1 MSLSFCTPCRSWL
14 CFLSFKNWGLQTLF
28 TMMQR
33 LVHAAKLGIGSK
45 HWNICKRHRSTGY
58 SQIIL
63 HISLHSVPVGTLRNG
78 RRPCSCPS
86 LLSNNVGWSLWA
98 VCSFS
103 VLVLWVCW
111 HFEIWKSGASKFAFS
126 RLLSGAKGLDV
137 ASYNAVIIALE
148 KVAWERSL
156 DLLKAM
162 DRVQVG
168 QRAKVIFVFFS
179 FHRRASK
186 WGRNGGTGILAG
198 GDRCQQS
205 GRCHSRVQE
214 CRGVAASRGFAT
226 AGRTSEAAWHT
237 DAQCING
244 GLCAE
249 CHVGGGCIPTGRL
262 KHEEGGVERVAS
274 FHVFSRRMVSN
285 YICICIYYFFK
296 LVL

>member
-1 MSLSFCTPCRSWL
+1 M
-14 CFLSFKNWGLQTLF
+14 
-28 TMMQR
+28 
-33 LVHAAKLGIGSK
+33 
-45 HWNICKRHRSTGY
+45 
-58 SQIIL
+58 
-63 HISLHSVPVGTLRNG
+63 
-78 RRPCSCPS
+78 
-86 LLSNNVGWSLWA
+86 
-98 VCSFS
+98 
-103 VLVLWVCW
+103 LWVCW

-214 CRGVAASRGFAT
+214 CREWQQAVALQLQVELRRLHDTLTHSALMGAYALNAMWEEAVFLLEDLSMKK
-226 AGRTSEAAWHT
+226 AGL
-237 DAQCING
+237 NG
-244 GLCAE
+244 LQ
-249 CHVGGGCIPTGRL
+249 
-262 KHEEGGVERVAS
+262 
-274 FHVFSRRMVSN
+274 VST
-285 YICICIYYFFK
+285 CS
-296 LVL
+296 VDGW